1 MRSSGRLLRLA
12 GGRSVS
18 RRRAEAFRLCF
29 GKNCCCKMRRAIK
42 SSRKRPAVCYR
53 AALDFVLYLL
63 SVFSSVSLKD
73 AAFFFKKRICS
84 ELPASVNKG

>member
-18 RRRAEAFRLCF
+18 RRRAEAFRLRF
-29 GKNCCCKMRRAIK
+29 GKNCRCKLRRAIK

-53 AALDFVLYLL
+53 AALDFVLYLQ

-73 AAFFFKKRICS
+73 TAFFKKQICS
-84 ELPASVNKG
+84 ELPASINKG